1 MNTTETNE
9 KLLAYLLSFMSD
21 NKNELFEKIMP
32 ERTKHITVVLED
44 IFQPQNASAVLRTC
58 DIFGIQDVHVIENKN
73 EYNVNPLVVHG
84 ASKWINL
91 HKYNEKEN
99 NTLACIKQLKE
110 KGYKVYGTTPH
121 TNDCLIQDIP
131 LDEPVALMF
140 GTELTGLSD
149 LAMDNVDGYVKI
161 PMYGFTESLNIS
173 VSASICLYELSK
185 RLKTSDID
193 WKLSHEEQVAQ
204 LLIWVKQVVKS
215 ADLIEQE
222 FYKLEG
228 EKK

>member
-1 MNTTETNE
+1 
-9 KLLAYLLSFMSD
+9 MSD
-21 NKNELFEKIMP
+21 NKNELFEKII
-32 ERTKHITVVLED
+32 EDRTKHVTVVLED

-58 DIFGIQDVHVIENKN
+58 DVFGIQDVHVIENTN
-73 EYNVNPLVVHG
+73 EYNVNPQVVHG

-99 NTLACIKQLKE
+99 NTLDCINSLKE

-121 TNDCLIQDIP
+121 TNDCLIDDLP
-131 LDEPVALMF
+131 LDEPVALVF

-149 LAMDNVDGYVKI
+149 VAMDNVDGFVKI

-185 RLKTSDID
+185 RLKSSDFD
-193 WKLSHEEQVAQ
+193 WKLTHEEKVLQ
-204 LLIWVKQVVKS
+204 LIKWSKQVVKS

-222 FYKLEG
+222 FYKREVLD
-228 EKK
+228 